1 MEIMVLVLVILV
13 LFWFTLVAPTR
24 RQINRQKS
32 DVASLQIGDR
42 VVTTAGFLA
51 TVHEIHTPEQGP
63 IELTLDLGSGLLVR
77 ALPSA
82 IAQRLSDE
90 PAINAQ
96 SSGEA
101 ANIP

>member
-24 RQINRQKS
+24 RQVNRQKS
-32 DVASLQIGDR
+32 DIASLQVGDR

-51 TVHEIHTPEQGP
+51 TVHDILTPEKGP
-63 IELTLDLGSGLLVR
+63 IEITLDLGSGLLVR

-82 IAQRLSDE
+82 IAQRLTEEAVSG
-90 PAINAQ
+90 PQ
-96 SSGEA
+96 RSGEA
-101 ANIP
+101 A